1 MVRYCIAEKTTGKM
15 KGTKALPKD
24 AVAGVGEKIRE
35 QGGGVKDTTKI
46 KGPPVLPYYTCTQ
59 QHSWTQTARCQV
71 LPDQLQKNRA
81 FSTLKIKAVW

>member
-1 MVRYCIAEKTTGKM
+1 MVRYCIAEKKPGKM

-46 KGPPVLPYYTCTQ
+46 
-59 QHSWTQTARCQV
+59 
-71 LPDQLQKNRA
+71 
-81 FSTLKIKAVW
+81 

>member
-24 AVAGVGEKIRE
+24 AVAAVGEKIRE

-46 KGPPVLPYYTCTQ
+46 
-59 QHSWTQTARCQV
+59 
-71 LPDQLQKNRA
+71 
-81 FSTLKIKAVW
+81 